1 MPFLPPVASRF
12 LRRPGVRLF
21 LGLTK
26 ACFAWHFLQTHGFQV
41 GPADGPSMLPTFS
54 TYGDWIGTN
63 MQYRS
68 GRGVRVGDL
77 VLYKMPF
84 AKYDMGVK
92 RVVGMPGDYV
102 SIGTPGVHGEDT
114 MLQVSFNAFC
124 RTRHLSESGSL
135 ILVQIPD
142 GHCWIVGDNLIA
154 SRDSRTFGPLP
165 LALIQGKVVA
175 KVLPWSERQWFKN
188 PLQEVEQ

>member
-1 MPFLPPVASRF
+1 MPSRPLVSSRF

-21 LGLTK
+21 LGLSK

-63 MQYRS
+63 MRCRR

-102 SIGTPGVHGEDT
+102 SIGTPGEHGEDT
-114 MLQVSFNAFC
+114 MLQV
-124 RTRHLSESGSL
+124 
-135 ILVQIPD
+135 PD
-142 GHCWIVGDNLIA
+142 GHCWIVGDNLTA